1 MFGRRHT
8 AGEEWLVTL
17 EQTDT
22 YLPGVEE
29 ELVQV
34 VNKTVLGP
42 HQFCVVVD
50 PVGEDGH
57 NRLGRR
63 MVVKGR
69 TSFFLKPGEK
79 LEKGI
84 QQDYLLEAD
93 ESLLVNATEE
103 FTEAGIII
111 R

>member
-1 MFGRRHT
+1 MFGRDHA

-34 VNKTVLGP
+34 VQKTVLGP
-42 HQFCVVVD
+42 HQFCVVLD
-50 PVGEDGH
+50 PVGTDGH
-57 NRLGRR
+57 NRLGSRL
-63 MVVKGR
+63 VVKGR
-69 TSFFLKPGEK
+69 TSFFLKPGER

-93 ESLLVNATEE
+93 ESLLVQATEE
-103 FTEAGIII
+103 FTEQGT
-111 R
+111 